1 MRLSENIFDGV
12 SLADDIR
19 GAAVVLYGLSL
30 VSFAGI
36 LPLTKGFQIFRLDLT
51 LSIAQ
56 TNTLDFAENGL
67 ILPASSR
74 RILITTGWLKKEIR
88 ERVKKLVNF
97 RTKSQIRG
105 GGGGGPYFLCFL
117 VTIFCAKNIQKCYE
131 TYDIII

>member
-36 LPLTKGFQIFRLDLT
+36 PPLTKVFQIFPLDLT

-88 ERVKKLVNF
+88 ERVKKMVNF
-97 RTKSQIRG
+97 RT
-105 GGGGGPYFLCFL
+105 
-117 VTIFCAKNIQKCYE
+117 
-131 TYDIII
+131 

>member
-56 TNTLDFAENGL
+56 TNPLDFAENGL
-67 ILPASSR
+67 YESILPASSR

-88 ERVKKLVNF
+88 ERVKRIGKFSSVQY
-97 RTKSQIRG
+97 S
-105 GGGGGPYFLCFL
+105 
-117 VTIFCAKNIQKCYE
+117 
-131 TYDIII
+131 

>member
-67 ILPASSR
+67 YESILPASSR
-74 RILITTGWLKKEIR
+74 RILITTGWLKKEKR
-88 ERVKKLVNF
+88 ERVDKLVNF
-97 RTKSQIRG
+97 RT
-105 GGGGGPYFLCFL
+105 
-117 VTIFCAKNIQKCYE
+117 
-131 TYDIII
+131 

>member
-56 TNTLDFAENGL
+56 TNTLDVAENGL
-67 ILPASSR
+67 YESILPASSR
-74 RILITTGWLKKEIR
+74 RIARYVTRLRMLHSWSWAAEMYGCLRNTQVLNMATSASKR
-88 ERVKKLVNF
+88 
-97 RTKSQIRG
+97 KSV
-105 GGGGGPYFLCFL
+105 L
-117 VTIFCAKNIQKCYE
+117 
-131 TYDIII
+131 